1 MKTPI
6 ATIAILCAL
15 IFGTLAAPAGA
26 AAPGERLLPATT
38 TAAASR
44 DAPVAASGRLTRDGV
59 TIEFEARPAEGGA
72 LMEGGFADIRFRIS
86 DATSGQPIRG
96 AAPGVWL
103 DLAQVIASRDGQR
116 ECKDKIALYLK
127 GMVGIRPLV
136 DLNGYYL
143 LLMNQDPSI
152 TIIDPV
158 VSLAGKTS
166 TYGIVMLKR
175 PPMDWARS
183 ADGKR
188 LFVSM
193 PLAGQVAVVDTE
205 NFRLV
210 RDIDAGTQP
219 VRVAL
224 QPDGRY
230 LWVGNDGPTGGVTVI
245 DTQTLKPVLSVATGA
260 GHHEIAFSDDAR
272 RAFVSNRDAG
282 TVSVFD
288 IATLTRLSDLT
299 PGPQPMALAYS
310 TLAGALYVSDG
321 RDGTITAIDGQSLA
335 TRRTLRAAPGLGPLR
350 LSPDGRFAFALNT
363 SDSTVTVVDVAGND
377 LIHTVPVAAEPYQMA
392 FTANYA
398 YVRGLASERV
408 TQISLASLGSG
419 RTPAVHSF
427 VAGSTAPKLAGNLPI
442 ADSMSAAK
450 ADAAMFVVNP
460 VDSTTYFYMEGMNAP
475 MTGYPNRGHA
485 ARAATVI
492 DRSLREVEPGVFSG
506 RARLPAAGK
515 FDVAFMLDQPR
526 VLHCFSAEVQPHPN
540 LERQYAVVHAAI
552 EAGGPVAA
560 KSPATVRVR
569 LTRGRES
576 LPQTGLT
583 DVALRYFR
591 APSSPAREVLAR
603 EVGNGVYEAVLDVPE
618 AGAYYLHV
626 GVPSLRLRFGDQPFS
641 SLRVLA
647 QRP

>member
-1 MKTPI
+1 MKIPI
-6 ATIAILCAL
+6 TLLCAL
-15 IFGTLAAPAGA
+15 LTGLPATA
-26 AAPGERLLPATT
+26 AAPGEGLPP
-38 TAAASR
+38 AAARSE
-44 DAPVAASGRLTRDGV
+44 APVAASDRVTRDGV
-59 TIEFEARPAEGGA
+59 SIAFEARPTEGAA
-72 LMEGGFADIRFRIS
+72 LLEEGFADIRFRIS
-86 DATSGQPIRG
+86 DASSGQPIQG
-96 AAPGVWL
+96 ARPGAWL
-103 DLAQVIASRDGQR
+103 DLAQVHADRDAQR
-116 ECKDKIALYLK
+116 SCKDKIALYLK

-143 LLMNQDPSI
+143 LLMNQDASI

-166 TYGIVMLKR
+166 TYGVVMLKR
-175 PPMDWARS
+175 PAMDWARS
-183 ADGKR
+183 PDGKR
-188 LFVSM
+188 LYLSM

-205 NFRLV
+205 NFRLL

-219 VRVAL
+219 VRLAL

-230 LWVGNDGPTGGVTVI
+230 LWVGNDGPAGGVTVI
-245 DTQTLKPVLSVATGA
+245 DTQTLEVVRSVATGA
-260 GHHEIAFSDDAR
+260 GHHEMAFSADAR

-288 IATLTRLSDLT
+288 TATLARLQDLR

-321 RDGTITAIDGQSLA
+321 RDGSITAIDGQSLA
-335 TRRTLRAAPGLGPLR
+335 VRRTLRAAPGLGPLR

-363 SDSTVTVVDVAGND
+363 GDGTASVVDVAGND
-377 LIHTVPVAAEPYQMA
+377 LIHTIAVAAEPYQIA
-392 FTANYA
+392 FTTHYA

-408 TQISLASLGSG
+408 TQISLASLGQG

-427 VAGSTAPKLAGNLPI
+427 AAGSSAPKLAGNLPI

-460 VDSTTYFYMEGMNAP
+460 VDNTTYFYMEGMNAP
-475 MTGYPNRGHA
+475 MGSYPNRGHA

-492 DRSLREVEPGVFSG
+492 DRSLREVEPGVFSA
-506 RARLPAAGK
+506 RARLPAAGR
-515 FDVAFMLDQPR
+515 FDVAVMLDQPR
-526 VLHCFSAEVQPHPN
+526 VLHCFSAEVQPPPN
-540 LERQYAVVHAAI
+540 LERQYAAVHAAI
-552 EAGGPVAA
+552 DAGGPVAA
-560 KSPATVRVR
+560 PSRATVRVR
-569 LTRGRES
+569 LTRGRAS

-583 DVALRYFR
+583 DVALRYFL
-591 APSSPAREVLAR
+591 APSSPAREVPAR
-603 EVGNGVYEAVLDVPE
+603 EVAAGVYEAVLDVPE

-626 GVPSLRLRFGDQPFS
+626 GVPSLQLRFGDQPFS

-647 QRP
+647 QQP